1 MTKLNKTSV
10 LAAVLILLAVQTVWA
25 ADYYVSKTGSDSN
38 SGTEASPWLTIQKAA
53 NSALQG
59 STVNIKAGTYNE
71 KVNVNVSGSA
81 ATGYT
86 TFQNYGT
93 DAVILDGT
101 GLSVSG
107 DAAML
112 NIDSKS
118 YIRIKGLQ
126 VCNLKTSTKGAVPM
140 GIFITGTAGNIEIRN
155 NYIHHI
161 ANTAAIATGGNGRD
175 AHGLAVYGTSGTT
188 PITNLLIDGN
198 EVAFCTLGSSESMVV
213 NGNVDTF
220 QITNNLVH
228 DNDNIGIDCIGF
240 EGTAPANDQARN
252 GLVQGNTVYNITS
265 LGNPSYP
272 AGETCAD
279 GIYVDGGRDIVIERN
294 VVHHVDI
301 GIEVASEH
309 SGKTTTGV
317 TVRNNLIY
325 KCSYTG
331 LAFGGY
337 STSVGS
343 TANCS
348 FTGNTLIQNDTNNSW
363 TGDILIQQSHDNVV
377 KNNIIYTSSQNIPV
391 TNPFGTTSAYNN
403 TFDYNLYFTPGGAN
417 NSTWNWKNKDYAN
430 FAAYKTASG
439 QDAHSIFAN
448 PLFVNLALF
457 DIHLQDASP
466 AVDGG
471 DSAYV
476 PATGEKDLFGNTRLS
491 GICVDIG
498 VSESG
503 GDTQPPAEN
512 QSPNITTA
520 AWVTPVTPVVA
531 TAATVDVRATDPD
544 NGPSPLSYAWT
555 MISGPASA
563 IVTFNISGAS
573 AVSART
579 ATFSTAGNYAL
590 GVSVT
595 DGAATTTTFLNVTV
609 QNAPQQ
615 VTPGQVT
622 TWILPGSTTTLL
634 KPVFTWSAA
643 SNAGRYLLVV
653 GDLTSGQAG
662 IISQAVTA
670 TSYTATAALTAGH
683 QYQAVVTAQSS
694 DGTISGAPS
703 PALVFTVQAQTIT
716 LGTPTLITPKGTISD
731 LWPWCQWTSVKNA
744 NYYELKITDL
754 ATGTVVGTMKVTK
767 TSTNFNKGLTRNHSY
782 SWTVRACLND
792 GTLGAWSTAL
802 TFNECSNAR

>member
-1 MTKLNKTSV
+1 MKNMTKKISV
-10 LAAVLILLAVQTVWA
+10 LTALLTFLAVQTVWSV
-25 ADYYVSKTGSDSN
+25 DYYVAKTGSDSN
-38 SGTEASPWLTIQKAA
+38 SGTVVSPWLTIQKAA
-53 NSALQG
+53 NTAIAG
-59 STVNIKAGTYNE
+59 STVNIMAGTYNE
-71 KVNVNVSGSA
+71 KVNINVSGSA
-81 ATGYT
+81 AFGYI
-86 TFQNYGT
+86 TFQNYGSDT
-93 DAVILDGT
+93 VIMDGT

-140 GIFITGTAGNIEIRN
+140 GIFITGIAGNIEIRN

-188 PITNLLIDGN
+188 PISNLVIDGN
-198 EVAFCTLGSSESMVV
+198 EIAFCTLGSSESMVV
-213 NGNVDTF
+213 NGNVDGF
-220 QITNNLVH
+220 QITNNVVH

-240 EGTAPANDQARN
+240 EGTAPTNDQARN

-317 TVRNNLIY
+317 TVRSNLIY
-325 KCSYTG
+325 KCNYTG

-337 STSVGS
+337 SATVGS

-348 FTGNTLIQNDTNNSW
+348 FIGNTLIQNDTNNSW
-363 TGDILIQQSHDNVV
+363 TGDILVQKSHDNIV

-391 TNPFGTTSAYNN
+391 TNPFGITNAYNN

-417 NSTWNWKNKDYAN
+417 NSTWNWNNKDFAN

-448 PLFVNLALF
+448 PLFVNLTLF

-476 PATGEKDLFGNTRLS
+476 PATGEKDLYGDTRLS
-491 GICVDIG
+491 GAGVDIG
-498 VSESG
+498 ASESG
-503 GDTQPPAEN
+503 GNTQPPPPN

-520 AWVTPVTPVVA
+520 AWVTPSTPVA
-531 TAATVDVRATDPD
+531 STPATVDLRATDPD
-544 NGPSPLSYAWT
+544 NGPSALSYTWSK
-555 MISGPASA
+555 ISGSGT
-563 IVTFNISGAS
+563 VTFNISGAS
-573 AVSART
+573 SASARI
-579 ATFSTAGNYAL
+579 ATFSEAGSYVL
-590 GVSVT
+590 GINVT

-609 QNAPQQ
+609 QAASA
-615 VTPGQVT
+615 VIPGQVT
-622 TWILPGSTTTLL
+622 TWILPGTTTTLL
-634 KPVFTWSAA
+634 NPTFTWSAA
-643 SNAGRYLLVV
+643 TNAGCYLLKVDNV
-653 GDLTSGQAG
+653 TTGQTS
-662 IISQAVTA
+662 IISQVVTA
-670 TSYTATAALTAGH
+670 TTYTAVTSLTVGNK
-683 QYQAVVTAQSS
+683 YQAVVTAQNS
-694 DGTISGAPS
+694 DGTISGTPS
-703 PALVFTVQAQTIT
+703 PVLVFTVQSQTIE
-716 LGTPTLITPKGTISD
+716 LGTPTQITPKGTISD
-731 LWPWCQWTSVKNA
+731 LWPWCEWTRVKNA
-744 NYYELKITDL
+744 EYYQLRITDL
-754 ATGTVVGTMKVTK
+754 TTGTVVGTMKVTRK
-767 TSTNFNKGLTRNHSY
+767 GTSFNKGLTPNHSY
-782 SWTVRACLND
+782 SWTVRACRND
-792 GTLGAWSTAL
+792 GTLGAWSTAM
-802 TFNECSNAR
+802 TFKESSNAR

>member
-1 MTKLNKTSV
+1 MTKTTFKANGLTV
-10 LAAVLILLAVQTVWA
+10 ILLCFAINTVCAV
-25 ADYYVSKTGSDSN
+25 DYYVSKTGSDSN
-38 SGTEASPWLTIQKAA
+38 PGTDAGPWLTIQKAA
-53 NSALQG
+53 NSAIAG

-71 KVNVNVSGSA
+71 KVNISVSGN
-81 ATGYT
+81 ATVGYI

-93 DAVILDGT
+93 DVVILDGT

-107 DAAML
+107 SSAML
-112 NIDSKS
+112 NIDSKT

-126 VCNLKTSTKGAVPM
+126 ICNLKTSTKGAVPM
-140 GIFITGTAGNIEIRN
+140 GVMITGTAGNIEIRN

-161 ANTAAIATGGNGRD
+161 ANTSAIATGGNGRD

-188 PITNLLIDGN
+188 PISNLVIDGN
-198 EVAFCTLGSSESMVV
+198 EIAYCTLGSSESMVV

-220 QITNNLVH
+220 QITNNVVH

-265 LGNPSYP
+265 YGNPAY
-272 AGETCAD
+272 GNETAAD
-279 GIYVDGGRDIVIERN
+279 GIYVDGGRDIIIERN
-294 VVHHVDI
+294 IVHHVDI

-325 KCSYTG
+325 KCNYTG

-348 FTGNTLIQNDTNNSW
+348 FTGNTLIQNDTTNSW
-363 TGDILIQQSHDNVV
+363 TGDILVQKAHDNVV

-391 TNPFGTTSAYNN
+391 TNPFGITNAYNN

-417 NSTWNWKNKDYAN
+417 SAIWNWNNKDFAN

-439 QDAHSIFAN
+439 QDTHSIFAD
-448 PLFVNLALF
+448 PLFVNLALA
-457 DIHLQDASP
+457 DVHLQDASP
-466 AVDGG
+466 AVD
-471 DSAYV
+471 SADPSYI
-476 PATGEKDLFGNTRLS
+476 PANGEKDLYGDTRLS
-491 GICVDIG
+491 GFCVDIG
-498 VSESG
+498 ASESG

-520 AWVTPVTPVVA
+520 AWINPASPVAA

-544 NGPSPLSYAWT
+544 NGPSALSYTWSK
-555 MISGPASA
+555 ISGPGT
-563 IVTFNISGAS
+563 VTFNISGAS
-573 AVSART
+573 SASART
-579 ATFSTAGNYAL
+579 ATFSAAGSYVL
-590 GVSVT
+590 GINVT

-609 QNAPQQ
+609 QAASA

-622 TWILPGSTTTLL
+622 TWILPGTTTTLL
-634 KPVFTWSAA
+634 NPTFTWSAA
-643 SNAGRYLLVV
+643 TNAARYLLKV
-653 GDLTSGQAG
+653 DNLTTGQTA
-662 IISQAVTA
+662 IISQVVTA
-670 TSYTATAALTAGH
+670 TTYTAATSLTIGNK
-683 QYQAVVTAQSS
+683 YQAVVTAQNS
-694 DGTISGAPS
+694 DGTVSGIPS
-703 PALVFTVQAQTIT
+703 PALVFTVQAQTIA
-716 LGTPTLITPKGTISD
+716 LGTPTPITPKGTISD
-731 LWPWCQWTSVKNA
+731 LWPWCQWTAVKNA
-744 NYYELKITDL
+744 EYYQLSITDL
-754 ATGTVVGTMKVTK
+754 ATGTVAGTMKVTR

-782 SWTVRACLND
+782 SWTVRACRND
-792 GTLGAWSTAL
+792 GTLGAWSTAM
-802 TFNECSNAR
+802 TFKESATAR